1 MDVLDRTASMD
12 PTGTLREAAREAGA
26 SLIKSLSVPKPFAD
40 AALEAHFLEDHSRRF
55 CAFRRAS
62 ALLALVVWATF
73 VWWDFRLAH
82 RSAAAEMVFPQI
94 LVIRALGTALLAFA
108 CGLTLLPSFRTH
120 AVSQRVILLGIY
132 GTLVCMALLV
142 FITPSP
148 YNYSH
153 YFVGFYLSLFFEFSF
168 FYLKSRTALTA
179 ALITFVTVVISQVS
193 GRFLEIDDFFA
204 GIVYLVN
211 VIVIGHGVCVHSER
225 VSRDRFLAE
234 RALATLNTDLLSAND
249 ELERRNRDLQNSK
262 KDQEIKTR
270 ALVALKEQQAMSAEI
285 ANKEKSNFLAVATHD
300 LRQPMHALALFL
312 QAAVEAIEQKDFA
325 QATRLIHDSGRS
337 SVILARLLN
346 AVLDLS
352 RLESGR
358 VNPRYHVFDLRTVIQ
373 DAAEQLRPSAVTR
386 GVELRLRLPREVSVY
401 VRSDAH
407 WLGRVISNLIANG
420 IKYADT
426 GRHGR
431 PVVLVGV
438 VRSATHARIDVVDN
452 GIGIEA
458 KHWESIFQPF
468 FQIGN
473 PEQDRDK
480 GLGLGLSIVNAVISM
495 LDEHRLELK
504 STEGKG
510 SRFSVDMP
518 VCGVVPDP
526 IARGAAAIA
535 DFSHERL
542 DGRYV
547 LLVEDDGLVRASTEA
562 LLVQWGVLF
571 DSATSY
577 EEVEEILDSI
587 ERFPDLVIT
596 DYRLRN
602 LRTARD
608 VAMLSAV
615 KLGRNT
621 PILVVTGEA
630 SASIFPLACPHDV
643 LSKPVGPDELRGHMA
658 SLIAEQSPTVLET

>member
-1 MDVLDRTASMD
+1 MDVLDRTASLD
-12 PTGTLREAAREAGA
+12 TTGTLREAAREAGA

-40 AALEAHFLEDHSRRF
+40 AALEAEFLEDHSRRF

-82 RSAAAEMVFPQI
+82 RSAAAELVFPQI
-94 LVIRALGTALLAFA
+94 LMIRALGTALLAFS
-108 CGLTLLPSFRTH
+108 CGLTLLPSFKTH
-120 AVSQRVILLGIY
+120 VVSQRVILLGIY
-132 GTLVCMALLV
+132 GTLVFMALLV
-142 FITPSP
+142 FLTPSP

-179 ALITFVTVVISQVS
+179 ALITFVTVVVSQVS

-204 GIVYLVN
+204 GLVYLVN
-211 VIVIGHGVCVHSER
+211 VIVIGHGVCVHAER
-225 VSRDRFLAE
+225 VSRDRFVAE
-234 RALATLNTDLLSAND
+234 RSLATLNKDLLSANN
-249 ELERRNRDLQNSK
+249 ELERRNRDLQSSK
-262 KDQEIKTR
+262 KDQEIKTH
-270 ALVALKEQQAMSAEI
+270 ALIALKEQQAMSAEI

-358 VNPRYHVFDLRTVIQ
+358 VNPRYHVFDLRTVLQ
-373 DAAEQLRPSAVTR
+373 EAVEQLRPSAVTR

-407 WLGRVISNLIANG
+407 WLGRAVSNLIANG
-420 IKYADT
+420 IKYADL
-426 GRHGR
+426 GHAR

-452 GIGIEA
+452 GIGIA
-458 KHWESIFQPF
+458 TAHWESIFQPF

-518 VCGVVPDP
+518 VCGIVPDQ
-526 IARGAAAIA
+526 AASVAA
-535 DFSHERL
+535 QMTDFSHARL

-571 DSATSY
+571 DSASSY
-577 EEVEEILDSI
+577 EEFEEILESI

-596 DYRLRN
+596 DYRLRSFK
-602 LRTARD
+602 TARH
-608 VAMLSAV
+608 VAMLSAE
-615 KLGRNT
+615 KLGKNT
-621 PILVVTGEA
+621 PILVVTGEP
-630 SASIFPLACPHDV
+630 SAPIFPLACPHDV
-643 LSKPVGPDELRGHMA
+643 LSKPVSPDELRAHMA
-658 SLIAEQSPTVLET
+658 SLIAARTGAIADA